1 MTIKFNKIQIICAIG
16 VNAWYVGNREMPAVV
31 KRAPSADEMWEK
43 YMNSMAATNSILN

>member
-1 MTIKFNKIQIICAIG
+1 
-16 VNAWYVGNREMPAVV
+16 MPAFV